1 MDRHTVVALPH
12 IVGAMISEGMPCF
25 LRTSAAR
32 DLRLRLEFQLPPS
45 ILTVPHLCFCVYNA
59 RVTNE
64 NHDIVSEIFRL
75 IEEQTRSLQSRLSP
89 EVAIRCQERSD
100 RIRELLDQ
108 IRESGVSKQPA
119 PSALAQTAHV
129 GIGPN
134 LLVEGRNEMK
144 ET

>member
-1 MDRHTVVALPH
+1 MTD
-12 IVGAMISEGMPCF
+12 
-25 LRTSAAR
+25 
-32 DLRLRLEFQLPPS
+32 
-45 ILTVPHLCFCVYNA
+45 
-59 RVTNE
+59 E
-64 NHDIVSEIFRL
+64 NHDIVSELFRL

-108 IRESGVSKQPA
+108 IRQSGVSKQPA
-119 PSALAQTAHV
+119 PSALAQTAQV

-134 LLVEGRNEMK
+134 PLAEGRDKLK

>member
-1 MDRHTVVALPH
+1 
-12 IVGAMISEGMPCF
+12 
-25 LRTSAAR
+25 
-32 DLRLRLEFQLPPS
+32 
-45 ILTVPHLCFCVYNA
+45 
-59 RVTNE
+59 VTNE

-75 IEEQTRSLQSRLSP
+75 IEEQTRSLQLRLSP

-108 IRESGVSKQPA
+108 IRQSGVSKQPA
-119 PSALAQTAHV
+119 TLALAQTAHV

-134 LLVEGRNEMK
+134 LLVEGRNELK

>member
-1 MDRHTVVALPH
+1 
-12 IVGAMISEGMPCF
+12 MPCF
-25 LRTSAAR
+25 LRPSSVR
-32 DLRLRLEFQLPPS
+32 YLRLRLGFYLPPS
-45 ILTVPHLCFCVYNA
+45 ILTVAHLCLCAYNA

-64 NHDIVSEIFRL
+64 NHDTLGKIFRL

-108 IRESGVSKQPA
+108 IRKSGVSKQPA
-119 PSALAQTAHV
+119 PSALAQTAQV

-134 LLVEGRNEMK
+134 PLAEGRDKLK